1 MEFVAALIADQRGLD
16 FSKFESGIL
25 HQRDFL
31 FDDVKAELYVV
42 TTVTGERIK
51 PDVDQFHAPGFLR
64 SSLFLNGFQNSAD
77 QMDFVHKCLSNQ
89 TM

>member
-1 MEFVAALIADQRGLD
+1 
-16 FSKFESGIL
+16 
-25 HQRDFL
+25 
-31 FDDVKAELYVV
+31 VV